1 MNNKQIN
8 KTQDITDKFIDLAR
22 DIVVKHYNEV
32 LKQDNLSTIDTTYIQ
47 TVWVCKS
54 LKNVKGLF
62 YINRKNSGY
71 YEITYNGEEHEI
83 YLDSYKKIDNVKINI
98 EL

>member
-1 MNNKQIN
+1 MNNDNN
-8 KTQDITDKFIDLAR
+8 KLKDITNNFIDISREL
-22 DIVVKHYNEV
+22 VVKHYNEV

-62 YINRKNSGY
+62 CINRKNSGY
-71 YEITYNGEEHEI
+71 YEVTYNGEEHEI
-83 YLDSYKKIDNVKINI
+83 YLDSYKKIDNIKVNI
-98 EL
+98 KL